1 MNMAQ
6 RPATLDEIDAALW
19 RELEAATGQRDHEWR
34 QPVLATTDGE
44 LADARVVV
52 LREVDTGARL
62 LRLYTDERAGKVL
75 QLTRHPMGTIVA
87 WSRALG
93 WQLRCR
99 VALSMMTS
107 GLAVSSRWARI
118 RLTPAAQDY
127 LSPLPPGAALDT
139 GRSAPVDG
147 PVGDAGV
154 ARAAF
159 AVIEAQVVSIDWLE
173 LHPQGHRRARFGAS
187 GGHWLQP

>member
-1 MNMAQ
+1 MAP
-6 RPATLDEIDAALW
+6 RLATLEEIDAAVW
-19 RELEAATGQRDHEWR
+19 RELESATGRRDHEWR

-44 LADARVVV
+44 VGDARTVV
-52 LREVDTGARL
+52 LREVDVGARL
-62 LRLYTDERAGKVL
+62 LRLYTDERAGKVG
-75 QLTRHPMGTIVA
+75 QLTRHPMGTVVA
-87 WSRALG
+87 WSRSLG

-127 LSPLPPGAALDT
+127 LSPLPPGVALDADA
-139 GRSAPVDG
+139 SAPIGGTVR
-147 PVGDAGV
+147 DATV

-159 AVIEAQVVSIDWLE
+159 GVIEAQVISVDWLE
-173 LHPQGHRRARFGAS
+173 LHPQGHRRARFAAS
-187 GGHWLQP
+187 GGRWLQP